1 MVRYESATRDLKLGA
16 SRHEHR
22 VRASRISLA
31 LLALVAAAVA
41 RGEPPS
47 RFGVDAPELAPLGP
61 HAVGVRSLTLTQAA
75 QPDVLAFDAEQ
86 GRAPL
91 RDRTLRIE
99 LWYPARAPASS
110 AAASSAPASSVP
122 IRYSGSLPSP
132 PPQPAARFEIEGI
145 ALRDAPAAG
154 RDFPLVIV
162 SHGYSND
169 PVALSWLTENLASKG
184 YVVAAIRHEDPFIGD
199 APKRV
204 GPVLRRPLDIAFVAR
219 TLPTMLVREHLVDP
233 ERIALFGYSMGGYGV
248 LTCAGAELDPEGPPN
263 RLMPGKLLAPYVRGG
278 PLESSLRIAHLR
290 AVVAISPAGGGQEF
304 AAWGSDG
311 LKGIAVPLL
320 LIAGDRDHTVDYASG
335 ARAFFDQAIHA
346 HRYLLTF
353 KGAGHDIGFDPAPAS
368 MRARLWDFDWFTDP
382 VWRTERVNAIN
393 AHFITAFLD
402 RYVKGDES
410 RAAYLEVPVAQSSQ
424 GEWPASTPP
433 TVYGAFSP
441 GPPAST
447 VWKGFQR
454 NHAEG
459 LELLEAREAAP

>member
-1 MVRYESATRDLKLGA
+1 MPLG
-16 SRHEHR
+16 
-22 VRASRISLA
+22 
-31 LLALVAAAVA
+31 LLALMAAAVA
-41 RGEPPS
+41 FGEPPS
-47 RFGVDAPELAPLGP
+47 RFGIDAPELAPLGP

-91 RDRTLRIE
+91 RDRTLRVE

-110 AAASSAPASSVP
+110 EPASSAAASSASTSSVP
-122 IRYSGSLPSP
+122 MRYSGSLPSP
-132 PPQPAARFEIEGI
+132 PPEPAARFEIEGI
-145 ALRDAPAAG
+145 AVRDAPAAG
-154 RDFPLVIV
+154 SDFPLVIV

-204 GPVLRRPLDIAFVAR
+204 GPVLRRPLDIAFVAH
-219 TLPTMLVREHLVDP
+219 TLPAMLAREHLVDP

-248 LTCAGAELDPEGPPN
+248 LTCAGAALDPEGPPN

-320 LIAGDRDHTVDYASG
+320 LIAGNRDHTVDYASG
-335 ARAFFDQAIHA
+335 ARAFFDAAIHA

-410 RAAYLEVPVAQSSQ
+410 RAAYLEVPVPQSAQ
-424 GEWPASTPP
+424 GEWPASSPP

-459 LELLEAREAAP
+459 LELIEAQAAPPAR